1 MKLRE
6 ILRVVDPFQPVSIYN
21 GGPETNFVVEER
33 TPMVARQLCANLL
46 LLDCEV
52 LHVYTEPQNDVV
64 LITIIRE

>member
-6 ILRVVDPFQPVSIYN
+6 ILRVVDPIQPVSIYN
-21 GGPETNFVVEER
+21 GGPRTDFVVEER
-33 TPMVARQLCANLL
+33 TPMVARQLCADRM

-52 LHVYTEPQNDVV
+52 LHVYTQPRNDVV